1 MKKNTFSFCFILMC
15 FFGKVLAQSEST
27 FSYGAKIGVSAANLY
42 IDNYVEEKMSI
53 GFQGGIV
60 TCFPFGEGKFSVS
73 PELLFTSKGSKSVYD
88 HEVFGKGS
96 VKFGLGYLELPVS
109 VGYTFA
115 QHFTVQAGP
124 YAAFLLSSNI
134 KAEGDL
140 TKLTTNVDAKDL
152 NRFDFGFQTDVNVRK
167 GRWGGGFR
175 YSQGLQKVARSE
187 EAHLVLGCAR
197 NLVLQAYV
205 AVFFTTLP
213 KERKARLR

>member
-1 MKKNTFSFCFILMC
+1 MKKNTLFLYIILSCSFINAA
-15 FFGKVLAQSEST
+15 AQSNRAT
-27 FSYGAKIGVSAANLY
+27 AYGFKIGVNAANLY
-42 IDNYVEEKMSI
+42 IDDYVEEKMKI

-115 QHFTVQAGP
+115 QYFTVQAGP

-140 TKLTTNVDAKDL
+140 TKLTENIDVNDI

-187 EAHLVLGCAR
+187 EAHLLLGCAR

-205 AVFFTTLP
+205 AVFFSALP
-213 KERKARLR
+213 GERKARLR